1 MKPWLKWLAVLAV
14 LVGIPLVLRATILR
28 PPPIAVKVV
37 AAEKGLVEETVTNSR
52 AGTVRSRHDAFL
64 SMENAGKI
72 AAVHRRP
79 GDAVKTGDVLVELDD
94 VEANA
99 ALDMARRERD
109 TVVALVNES
118 QAMYD
123 NVVRELERNNGL
135 VKSGV
140 VSAEVVDQ
148 LRSRRDGADAQLQAA
163 KARIAHQDAT
173 LEMAQ
178 VRLRKLRL
186 VAPFD
191 GVVWDPTGA
200 PVSIVAGT
208 AAPESPDRY
217 IEPGEW
223 GQPGKPVIRLIDPA
237 NLYVRAEIDEV
248 DLARVKAGLPVR
260 VLLDPYRGRH
270 FPGKIA
276 RVAPV
281 VSDAER
287 QNRTLEIEVE
297 FDGGLPVP
305 DLRTGTSADVEVILD
320 QAENVLR
327 VPAYAVIEGKRV
339 LVLENGRAAD
349 RPVTTGLRNWEF
361 VEIRSGL
368 NPGDR
373 VILTLDKAE
382 VKAGA
387 EVSATA
393 D

>member
-1 MKPWLKWLAVLAV
+1 MDSVMQTPFKPIDFLSRDVRV
-14 LVGIPLVLRATILR
+14 ERRGDGTILLQSNHR
-28 PPPIAVKVV
+28 LKPYEKHVPAFLAKW
-37 AAEKGLVEETVTNSR
+37 AAE
-52 AGTVRSRHDAFL
+52 A
-64 SMENAGKI
+64 
-72 AAVHRRP
+72 
-79 GDAVKTGDVLVELDD
+79 
-94 VEANA
+94 
-99 ALDMARRERD
+99 
-109 TVVALVNES
+109 
-118 QAMYD
+118 
-123 NVVRELERNNGL
+123 
-135 VKSGV
+135 
-140 VSAEVVDQ
+140 
-148 LRSRRDGADAQLQAA
+148 
-163 KARIAHQDAT
+163 
-173 LEMAQ
+173 
-178 VRLRKLRL
+178 
-186 VAPFD
+186 
-191 GVVWDPTGA
+191 
-200 PVSIVAGT
+200 
-208 AAPESPDRY
+208 PDRY

-260 VLLDPYRGRH
+260 VLLDPYRGRN
-270 FPGKIA
+270 FSGKIA

-297 FDGGLPVP
+297 FDGGLPVA

-320 QAENVLR
+320 KAENVLR

-339 LVLENGRAAD
+339 LVLENGRAVE

-368 NPGDR
+368 KPGDR

-387 EVSATA
+387 EVAATA